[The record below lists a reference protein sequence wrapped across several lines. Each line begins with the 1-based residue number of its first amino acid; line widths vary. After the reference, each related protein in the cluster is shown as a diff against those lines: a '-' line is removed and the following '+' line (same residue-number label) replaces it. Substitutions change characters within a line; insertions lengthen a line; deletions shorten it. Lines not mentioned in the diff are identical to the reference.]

1 MSNHINEVWLEA
13 KYEEYLA
20 DGYTPTVALELA
32 LRDFNKLENE
42 EKKEDEQILC

>member
-42 EKKEDEQILC
+42 ENEDE